1 MFIEKTTKILQN
13 HKKLVSLHSELSNAF
28 HKIIFK
34 IMNKLVTILRGL
46 TDQLVH
52 VRSYVRT
59 RYGRVENVCE
69 HYRRYPNSTIQF

>member
-1 MFIEKTTKILQN
+1 MHFIRLYLKCLLILN
-13 HKKLVSLHSELSNAF
+13 H
-28 HKIIFK
+28 
-34 IMNKLVTILRGL
+34 MNMKAIVAILRGL

>member
-1 MFIEKTTKILQN
+1 
-13 HKKLVSLHSELSNAF
+13 
-28 HKIIFK
+28 
-34 IMNKLVTILRGL
+34 MNMKAIVAILRGL

-59 RYGRVENVCE
+59 RYGREEHVCE

>member
-1 MFIEKTTKILQN
+1 MHFIGLYLKCLLILN
-13 HKKLVSLHSELSNAF
+13 Y
-28 HKIIFK
+28 
-34 IMNKLVTILRGL
+34 MNMKAIVAILRGL

>member
-1 MFIEKTTKILQN
+1 MHFIRLYLKCLLILN
-13 HKKLVSLHSELSNAF
+13 N
-28 HKIIFK
+28 
-34 IMNKLVTILRGL
+34 MNMKAIVAILRGL